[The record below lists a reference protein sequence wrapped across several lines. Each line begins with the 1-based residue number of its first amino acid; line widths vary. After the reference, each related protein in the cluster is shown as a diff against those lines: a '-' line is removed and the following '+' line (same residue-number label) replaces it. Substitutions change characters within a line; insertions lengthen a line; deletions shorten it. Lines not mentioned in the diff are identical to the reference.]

1 MKKILITTL
10 CSSLLSS
17 YGMNGFSNS
26 DFAPNGGGKNL
37 SQTLSP
43 ISKDS
48 GMQEE
53 CIFTR
58 YPGVTY
64 VVESAGGE
72 YKLNEFI
79 KTETNKLSEEDET
92 DECTETESII
102 EVQVQHKG
110 EVLSK
115 ETLRFFDNLS
125 PELFL
130 DSSIDHTGWT
140 KQPEEF
146 YVTLVLGRHVG
157 DKNNLEKK
165 AHTSSGHSE
174 INIQTVGIEKAM
186 SLITMGTI
194 FKFDAIAGGTS
205 DRHAT
210 TARLIA
216 SASRGERKYRLLK
229 EFDEQRLG
237 HLGGKHEKEILENS
251 EFIRMFN
258 NLNYKMRKDNQEEDE
273 NAESGAEVIDRFKR
287 GVNGLIQSVFK
298 SRKKNLQ
305 LTEADP
311 QQQEKLFEQNM
322 LLYIC
327 TSRCTL
333 NWMIKYFTGDMDL
346 PLQLKTIQNCNLFC
360 VNYYPFRTEDKYQVL
375 KTDAANDNMP
385 YCISPL
391 HFIHFALKSPVFDP
405 FVQEFHQRVSRTIQK
420 KDKVSVATTIS
431 RSNSFSEGRSI
442 SQSSGYTEQNSI
454 SDKGRYIESAPVSRG
469 DSFRSISDSA
479 SFKSF

>member
-1 MKKILITTL
+1 MKKLLVITL

-17 YGMNGFSNS
+17 YGMNGFDNS
-26 DFAPNGGGKNL
+26 DFATNEGGKNL
-37 SQTLSP
+37 TRALSP

-48 GMQEE
+48 ITQEDY
-53 CIFTR
+53 ILAKS
-58 YPGVTY
+58 PGLTY
-64 VVESAGGE
+64 VVESRGGE
-72 YKLNEFI
+72 YKLNEVI
-79 KTETNKLSEEDET
+79 RTETSKTSSEAYESEE
-92 DECTETESII
+92 ETESII
-102 EVQVQHKG
+102 EVQVQHKD

-115 ETLRFFDNLS
+115 ETLKFFDNS
-125 PELFL
+125 SSELFL

-229 EFDEQRLG
+229 EFDEQKLG
-237 HLGGKHEKEILENS
+237 HLGGKHEKEILGNS

-258 NLNYKMRKDNQEEDE
+258 NLNYKMKKDNQEEDE
-273 NAESGAEVIDRFKR
+273 DAESGAEVIERFKH

-305 LTEADP
+305 LIENDP

-360 VNYYPFRTEDKYQVL
+360 VNYYPFRTEGKYQVL
-375 KTDAANDNMP
+375 KTDAENDNMP

-420 KDKVSVATTIS
+420 KDKVNVSTTIS

-442 SQSSGYTEQNSI
+442 SQNSGYTEQNSI
-454 SDKGRYIESAPVSRG
+454 SDKSRYIESAPVSRG
-469 DSFRSISDSA
+469 GSFRSIGDPA
-479 SFKSF
+479 SPKSC